1 MKLFKK
7 IFIISSIVLSAMMF
21 FAPYV
26 FSAEEATGK
35 TIYFF
40 GREDCKYCQLEKEFF
55 DNLRNERNDFEVV
68 YLNVNEKENKE
79 KFNQL
84 AELKNIPKV
93 TPLTFINGI
102 LIQGFDSSETTGARI
117 IEIIND
123 TSIKEIGIDEYIASG
138 GNGSVLDG
146 GGYCGDDGNSVFC
159 AVEPQEEK
167 FIFKLPFFGTVD
179 LEDFSL
185 ISLAAILGFVDGF
198 NPCAM
203 GVLIAFLLILLQV
216 GDRKKMWQVAGLFI
230 LAESAMYYLI
240 LNVWYKTWDFI
251 GLDNIVTP
259 LVALLALGAGGYF
272 LYKYFKDGSRLTCS
286 VESIESQ
293 ERRNGRIKRL
303 VNSPFTLI
311 TIFGILALA
320 FSVNII
326 EFACSIGIPQAFTK
340 ILEINNFSF
349 FKVQGYTLVY
359 ILMYMVDDIIVFA
372 LALYS
377 FGKIHTSYKYT
388 RLSGLI
394 GGVLMLILGFLLLFF
409 PQALIF

>member
-7 IFIISSIVLSAMMF
+7 IFIVLNIVFLASIFLVPYAYSAD
-21 FAPYV
+21 
-26 FSAEEATGK
+26 EAVKK

-40 GREDCKYCQLEKEFF
+40 GREDCKYCQLEKSFF
-55 DNLRNERNDFEVV
+55 EDLKKERNDFNLI
-68 YLNVNEKENKE
+68 YFNVADKANRD
-79 KFNQL
+79 KFNEL
-84 AELKNIPKV
+84 AELKNISKV
-93 TPLTFINGI
+93 TPLTFIGGM
-102 LIQGFDSSETTGARI
+102 LIQGFDSKETTGQRMM
-117 IEIIND
+117 EILD
-123 TSIKEIGIDEYIASG
+123 DPSIKEIGIDEYIASG
-138 GNGSVLDG
+138 GKGSVLESGGSCGSDEDG
-146 GGYCGDDGNSVFC
+146 IFC
-159 AVEPQEEK
+159 TVESQEEK
-167 FIFKLPFFGTVD
+167 FVFKLPFFGPVD
-179 LEDFSL
+179 LRSL
-185 ISLAAILGFVDGF
+185 SLFSLAAILGFVDGF

-230 LAESAMYYLI
+230 LAESVMYYLI

-251 GLDNIVTP
+251 GLDYIVTP
-259 LVALLALGAGGYF
+259 LVALLAVGAGVYF
-272 LYKYFKDGSRLTCS
+272 LYKYFKDGSKLTCS

-293 ERRNGRIKRL
+293 QKRDSRIKRL
-303 VNSPFTLI
+303 VNSPFTII
-311 TIFGILALA
+311 TIFGILAIA

-340 ILEINNFSF
+340 ILEINNFGF

-359 ILMYMVDDIIVFA
+359 IFTYMIDDIIVFA
-372 LALYS
+372 LALYG
-377 FGKIHTSYKYT
+377 FGKIHASYKYS